1 MSAAKS
7 DSIVIANCG
16 GFWGDDPTAA
26 RRQVEGGPI
35 DYLVMDYLAEV
46 TMAILQKQRARK
58 PELGY
63 AGDFLTQMRDV
74 LVQCMERGVT
84 VIANAG
90 GVNPHACAAAL
101 EALARELGVADKV
114 RVGVVAGDDLFGD
127 LDGLIARGQSLRS
140 LETGRPLADVRDS
153 VLAANVYLGAPAI
166 VRALELGANV
176 IVAGRVTDTSVTL
189 APMIHRFGW
198 APDDWDRLAAGV
210 VAGHIIECGCQ
221 CTGGNFTDWQTV
233 PSHRNMGYP
242 LIEAH
247 ADGSF
252 VVTKHPGTGG
262 LVSVHTVSEQLL
274 YEMGAPGYLSPDCV
288 ARFDSIRLTQQGPD
302 RVHVSGIVGGPP
314 PENLK
319 VAVSVADGYR
329 SVGRLLVSGPDT
341 LRKARAAAD
350 LIWNLAGGTENYEDT
365 CTSFIGWDAA
375 HPPLGSEE
383 PSEVLVHLA
392 VRDQDRK
399 KIDKQFAPMVV
410 GSMLQSMPGMTVP
423 AEQGRPRVADVVAH
437 WPALIGRDQVSPTV
451 TVGQVTESVSAG
463 AAATVDPGQISGVA
477 IGAETIVAYAPD
489 DSAPVTVPLM
499 RLCLGRSGDKG
510 DTSNVGVL
518 ARSPE
523 IFSWLIQYLSADM
536 VKSHFKEICHGPVER
551 HPLPNLRA
559 VNFLLHNSLGGGGTS
574 SLIFDAQGKTYSQY
588 LLSMEVTV
596 PSSLVASAGS
606 KRTCTACG

>member
-1 MSAAKS
+1 L
-7 DSIVIANCG
+7 
-16 GFWGDDPTAA
+16 GDDPSAA
-26 RRQVEGGPI
+26 RRQVEGGHI

-46 TMAILQKQRARK
+46 TMAILQKQRAKK

-63 AGDFLTQMRDV
+63 TPDFITQMRDV
-74 LVQCMERGVT
+74 LVPCMEKGVT
-84 VIANAG
+84 IISNAG
-90 GVNPHACAAAL
+90 GVNPLACGAAL
-101 EALARELGVADKV
+101 ERLAAELGVADKV
-114 RVGVVAGDDLFGD
+114 RVAVVAGDDLFAD
-127 LDGLIARGQSLRS
+127 LDGLLAGGHKLSN
-140 LETGRPLADVRDS
+140 LETGHPLSEVRAQ
-153 VLAANVYLGAPAI
+153 VLAANVYMGAPPI

-176 IVAGRVTDTSVTL
+176 VIAGRVTDTSVTL

-198 APDDWDRLAAGV
+198 AADDWDKLAAGV

-221 CTGGNFTDWQTV
+221 CTGGNFTDWHKV
-233 PSHRNMGYP
+233 PSHTNMGYP

-247 ADGSF
+247 ADGTF
-252 VVTKHPGTGG
+252 VVTKHAGTGG

-288 ARFDSIRLTQQGPD
+288 ARFDSIQLTQEGPD

-314 PENLK
+314 PERLK
-319 VAVSVADGYR
+319 VAISVADGYR

-341 LRKARAAAD
+341 LRKARAAVD
-350 LIWNLAGGTENYEDT
+350 IIWTLAGGQDHYEASAS
-365 CTSFIGWDAA
+365 SFIGWDAS

-383 PSEVLVHLA
+383 PSEVLVQLA
-392 VRDQDRK
+392 VRDHDRK
-399 KIDKQFAPMVV
+399 KIDRDFAPMIV

-437 WPALIGRDQVSPTV
+437 WPALIARDSVTPTV
-451 TVGQVTESVSAG
+451 TFAGQTETVSAG
-463 AAATVDPGQISGVA
+463 AAATVDPASIDGMA
-477 IGAETIVAYAPD
+477 RGADGIAAYSPD
-489 DSAPVTVPLM
+489 SSEAVTVPLM

-510 DTSNVGVL
+510 DTANVGIL

-523 IFSWLIQYLSADM
+523 IFSWLATYLTADV
-536 VKSHFKEICHGPVER
+536 VKNQFKGICQGEVER
-551 HPLPNLRA
+551 HPLPNLLS

-596 PSSLVASAGS
+596 PSSLLATAG
-606 KRTCTACG
+606 

>member
-1 MSAAKS
+1 MSADK
-7 DSIVIANCG
+7 IVIANCG
-16 GFWGDDPTAA
+16 GFWGDDPSAA
-26 RRQVEGGPI
+26 RRQVEGGHI

-46 TMAILQKQRARK
+46 TMAILQKQRAKK

-63 AGDFLTQMRDV
+63 TPDFITQMRDV
-74 LVQCMERGVT
+74 LVPCMEKGVT
-84 VIANAG
+84 IISNAG
-90 GVNPHACAAAL
+90 GVNPLACGAAL
-101 EALARELGVADKV
+101 ERLAAELGVADKV
-114 RVGVVAGDDLFGD
+114 RVAVVAGDDLFAD
-127 LDGLIARGQSLRS
+127 LDGLLAGGHKLSN
-140 LETGRPLADVRDS
+140 LETGHPLSEVRAQ
-153 VLAANVYLGAPAI
+153 VLAANVYMGAPPI

-176 IVAGRVTDTSVTL
+176 VIAGRVTDTSVTL

-198 APDDWDRLAAGV
+198 AADDWDKLAAGV

-221 CTGGNFTDWQTV
+221 CTGGNFTDWHKV
-233 PSHRNMGYP
+233 PSHTNMGYP

-247 ADGSF
+247 ADGTF
-252 VVTKHPGTGG
+252 VVTKHAGTGG

-288 ARFDSIRLTQQGPD
+288 ARFDSIQLTQEGPD

-314 PENLK
+314 PERLK
-319 VAVSVADGYR
+319 VAISVADGYR

-341 LRKARAAAD
+341 LRKARAAVD
-350 LIWNLAGGTENYEDT
+350 IIWTLAGGQDHYEASAS
-365 CTSFIGWDAA
+365 SFIGWDAS

-383 PSEVLVHLA
+383 PSEVLVQLA
-392 VRDQDRK
+392 VRDHDRK
-399 KIDKQFAPMVV
+399 KIDRDFAPMIV

-437 WPALIGRDQVSPTV
+437 WPALIARDSVTPTV
-451 TVGQVTESVSAG
+451 TFAGQTETVSAG
-463 AAATVDPGQISGVA
+463 AAATVDPASIDGMA
-477 IGAETIVAYAPD
+477 RGADGIAAYSPD
-489 DSAPVTVPLM
+489 SSEAVTVPLM

-510 DTSNVGVL
+510 DTANVGIL

-523 IFSWLIQYLSADM
+523 IFSWLATYLTADV
-536 VKSHFKEICHGPVER
+536 VKNQFKGICQGEVER
-551 HPLPNLRA
+551 HPLPNLLS

-596 PSSLVASAGS
+596 PSSLLATAG
-606 KRTCTACG
+606 